1 MAAPLNPFELL
12 LNVCTREREALDA
25 EKRAVQDAKKSSR
38 KRHGSSELLSFEE
51 IKALSSK
58 ALVEKYSKL
67 TSDEMN
73 KKYSYQCRLLPGKC
87 NDTFKSYGNERK
99 AWEKMKLHLNT
110 HLKLHSSE
118 IAFSVFAKSPSE
130 EEKLT
135 CSNALQKSPKKMKME
150 PQPSSSS
157 DSNVGY
163 EPSNSRRVNSCPAKK
178 MLEFN
183 GSLSHKPVSR
193 RKKNTPKPKS
203 KLPDRSKPFL
213 QSLEY
218 PPYDDDDQNES
229 PYEHESRPS
238 YYSSSS
244 ASEDSQSSLS
254 SVMDHLDNV
263 WSTLTVSSSSRSSY
277 AKPRV
282 YLPDHD
288 YAEFSGIK
296 FEPTSDDESEI
307 FVPHRKSRRKIQ
319 KQFIIPTPKFPYLH
333 APEPYVVTQIVE
345 IDALGNTVKTKQH
358 EDVSCLDINKYVL
371 NKVKE
376 EKFRSSKP
384 NFDLMLPVYKAE
396 DVTGSVLE
404 CVENK
409 VNTKYNSG
417 ACSSKFKSYPSTS
430 KDENSEFMKFRREQA
445 IKHIAHLTSKRKK
458 AYQGPLQCQLCMDGR
473 NFTAVASLMHHYRSH
488 AGIKLFVCN
497 ICNDTFTRQ
506 HSLNYH
512 MMIHQNQS
520 RFCCEFCQRNFRHP
534 SHFKEHLRRHTG
546 ETPFQCSFCNM
557 LFKTRNTFKRHLRM
571 QHKKILTAHGI
582 EDDKS
587 EGPSCRKTKKSPQ

>member
-1 MAAPLNPFELL
+1 MASPFELL
-12 LNVCTREREALDA
+12 LNVCTAEREALDA
-25 EKRAVQDAKKSSR
+25 EKRVAQEAKKPSR
-38 KRHGSSELLSFEE
+38 KRHGSSETLSFEE

-99 AWEKMKLHLNT
+99 AWEKMKLHLNS

-118 IAFSVFAKSPSE
+118 IDFSVFAKSPSE

-135 CSNALQKSPKKMKME
+135 CSNALQKSPKKTKME

-163 EPSNSRRVNSCPAKK
+163 EAPRPSRRVDSCPAKK

-183 GSLSHKPVSR
+183 GSHKPNSR
-193 RKKNTPKPKS
+193 RKKYTPKPKS
-203 KLPDRSKPFL
+203 KLPDRSRPFL

-218 PPYDDDDQNES
+218 PPYDDDVQNERPKPFYS
-229 PYEHESRPS
+229 DSSESEES
-238 YYSSSS
+238 MSSTGSI
-244 ASEDSQSSLS
+244 
-254 SVMDHLDNV
+254 MDHLENV
-263 WSTLTVSSSSRSSY
+263 WSTIPAALNSRP
-277 AKPRV
+277 ANANTRRC
-282 YLPDHD
+282 LPDHD
-288 YAEFSGIK
+288 YAAIRGVK
-296 FEPTSDDESEI
+296 PEPTSDDELEI
-307 FVPHRKSRRKIQ
+307 LPRKKARRKIQ

-333 APEPYVVTQIVE
+333 APEPYVVTEIVE
-345 IDALGNTVKTKQH
+345 IDASGNSVKPKQH
-358 EDVSCLDINKYVL
+358 EDVSCLDINSYVL

-376 EKFRSSKP
+376 EKFRSNKV
-384 NFDLMLPVYKAE
+384 NFDMLPVYKAQ

-409 VNTKYNSG
+409 VNCKSNSAAG
-417 ACSSKFKSYPSTS
+417 SSKVFKSYPSTS
-430 KDENSEFMKFRREQA
+430 KDENSENVKKVRKELA
-445 IKHIAHLTSKRKK
+445 LKHIAQLNSKRKK
-458 AYQGPLQCQLCMDGR
+458 TYQGPLQCQLCLDGR
-473 NFTAVASLMHHYRSH
+473 QFTAVASLMHHYRSH

-587 EGPSCRKTKKSPQ
+587 EGPSGRKMKKGSQ